1 MDDTDEVAPQTI
13 ELLRTVS
20 TDTITGQLIK
30 IAGMRTR
37 AVRGVRPINPARCR
51 FVGPAYTIR
60 YVPIREDLTES
71 SSLASP
77 TSHLKG
83 TLDAIPAGSVVV
95 IDMMRDDSSGALG
108 DVLIARLI
116 AIGVAGVVADG
127 GMRDV
132 SVIADMA
139 LPVFCAAR
147 AAPPSTRSLLCADV
161 QQRIGCG
168 GVLVH
173 PGDIVVAD
181 GDGVAVIPR
190 HLAAEVAKKGAE
202 QERME
207 VWIKRRVENGAPVA
221 GLYPPGEHMMEEYRA
236 WAAQEGIGH
245 GLIGGCR

>member
-1 MDDTDEVAPQTI
+1 MDAQSDVTAEII
-13 ELLRTVS
+13 ELLWGVS

-37 AVRGVRPINPARCR
+37 AVHGVRPINPARCR
-51 FVGPAYTIR
+51 FVGPAFTVR
-60 YVPIREDLTES
+60 YVPVREDLTER

-77 TSHLKG
+77 HSHLRG

-95 IDMMRDDSSGALG
+95 IDMMRDDTSGALG
-108 DVLIARLI
+108 DVLVARLI
-116 AIGVAGVVADG
+116 ALGVAGVVADG
-127 GMRDV
+127 GMRDT
-132 SVIADMA
+132 SVLADMA
-139 LPVFCAAR
+139 LPVFCAAT

-168 GVLVH
+168 GVLVE

-190 HLAAEVAKKGAE
+190 HLAAEVAHKGAE

-207 VWIKRRVENGAPVA
+207 VWIKNQVERGAPVD
-221 GLYPPGEHMMEEYRA
+221 GLYPPGEAMLARYRE
-236 WAAQEGIGH
+236 WDAQGRPALPSGAP
-245 GLIGGCR
+245 